1 LHPFYGRIGELE
13 RNLVVGRVDHQQQIA
28 FVHELIV
35 DHGKL
40 DDTSGDL
47 RTTYVRTTPSRVHGV
62 CIYVFHI
69 AQPNAAATV
78 AVTSVIKSGTILKR
92 RARIGRFTG
101 FAGTTT
107 GRSAGSLLSRLAS
120 TSVMARSA
128 CDDEHH

>member
-78 AVTSVIKSGTILKR
+78 AGTSVIKSGTILKR

-101 FAGTTT
+101 FGGTT